1 MTDLGLSFLIEF
13 EGPVGLVTG
22 AGLLREVAI
31 LASFLSS
38 TMTVFPFLVFDSVVS
53 RSEFSPGSVMLF
65 KSKYS
70 LMKGG
75 IFLKS
80 GKWSPL
86 LFPKPRKN
94 RKKVK

>member
-1 MTDLGLSFLIEF
+1 
-13 EGPVGLVTG
+13 
-22 AGLLREVAI
+22 
-31 LASFLSS
+31 
-38 TMTVFPFLVFDSVVS
+38 MTVFPFLAFDSVES
-53 RSEFSPGSVMLF
+53 GSEFSPGSVMLF
-65 KSKYS
+65 ESKYS

-94 RKKVK
+94 RKKSEINISQIRYLINKEHTLLQNPLKSQVFNS